1 MVQDY
6 VINRWALQLVA
17 LVVVTLAAACDRVD
31 ASAGGSTAAGASQA
45 RTIDL
50 AGGRLPALPSGPL
63 YIRVVEFSQDAGSA
77 FRSHQHV
84 PGLVYVQTGVQ
95 RLIVVDGPPIE
106 PHHLQSADV
115 RGRECRVRQRR

>member
-31 ASAGGSTAAGASQA
+31 ASVGGSTAASASRA
-45 RTIDL
+45 RTSDL

-63 YIRVVEFSQDAGSA
+63 YIRVVDFSQDAGSA
-77 FRSHQHV
+77 FTSHQHV
-84 PGLVYVQTGVQ
+84 PGIVYVQSGVQ
-95 RLIVVDGPPIE
+95 RLVIVDAPSIE
-106 PHHLQSADV
+106 L
-115 RGRECRVRQRR
+115 